1 MPCKL
6 SEAVSFN
13 FIEPFPLCPLTATV
27 SPTEG
32 GPGKVLIWAVYVK
45 SRVSACEGERGN
57 GGRHLGVT
65 RLIGFT
71 SPGKTGPGSVASHVA
86 ATPRQWHPAG
96 IC

>member
-1 MPCKL
+1 MPCEL

-45 SRVSACEGERGN
+45 S
-57 GGRHLGVT
+57 
-65 RLIGFT
+65 
-71 SPGKTGPGSVASHVA
+71 
-86 ATPRQWHPAG
+86 
-96 IC
+96 